1 MASPGAG
8 QSPSLPATDADI
20 NAAPLPEPSHAI
32 TPAPP
37 CLTNTN
43 AVHFHFL
50 SHNPCLHAKRGDFPP
65 PPYQGAMK
73 IDVLRMRH
81 QLVRRGHSGHRAIAP
96 ACLMS
101 QSSIHVLPDCPARQP
116 MWMHICDTRARE
128 STRHACVTK
137 GWGAI
142 CADTATACEPQ
153 CSRHVTDLHITT
165 STCIHKCFCLQ
176 PHDSQQSACLPR
188 SRRLQRA
195 AGTHS
200 SDDRSWKIE
209 GSRD

>member
-1 MASPGAG
+1 MCPCPKTLRVPTFLRIYGIARRSSDPL
-8 QSPSLPATDADI
+8 PSATDAGVKVKS
-20 NAAPLPEPSHAI
+20 LPEPSHAI

-101 QSSIHVLPDCPARQP
+101 HSSIHVLPDCPARQP

-128 STRHACVTK
+128 STRHACV
-137 GWGAI
+137 I
-142 CADTATACEPQ
+142 
-153 CSRHVTDLHITT
+153 
-165 STCIHKCFCLQ
+165 
-176 PHDSQQSACLPR
+176 PR
-188 SRRLQRA
+188 DGQAPS
-195 AGTHS
+195 H
-200 SDDRSWKIE
+200 
-209 GSRD
+209 